1 MKCFKHDILSKF
13 SLLVVVGCSVFIATV
28 PANADIFGSG
38 PNTFEIEFVTIGD
51 PGNAADTTGSPNP
64 AGAVPYTYRIG
75 KYEISEGMIDA
86 ANAIATGEGNSLGIT
101 HDGRGPNKPATSV
114 SWFEAA
120 EFVNWLNT
128 SKGSTPAYKFDSN
141 GDFQL
146 WTPAD
151 PGYNPNNQ
159 FRNTQ
164 ARYFLP
170 DVDEWYKAA
179 YFDPSANV
187 YFNYPTGSDI
197 EPDGIDF
204 AGDPTFEAVFIDGD
218 ANSQPNDI
226 TDVGV
231 LSPYGT
237 AGQGGNVFEWE
248 ETERDLDNDSKLLW
262 RGIRGGYWRRNS
274 RLLLA
279 SLRISSDPMS
289 ENDIIGF
296 RVASI
301 PEPSTLLLLCIGTLG
316 SLGLR
321 MRSTAQN
328 ILRLN
333 SNCSLLLQTI
343 ISK

>member
-1 MKCFKHDILSKF
+1 MKRFKHGIF
-13 SLLVVVGCSVFIATV
+13 SEFFLLVVLGCSAFMASARADVFGRGA
-28 PANADIFGSG
+28 
-38 PNTFEIEFVTIGD
+38 NTFEIEFVTIGD
-51 PGNAADTTGSPNP
+51 PGNAADTTGSPSP
-64 AGAVPYTYRIG
+64 AGAVPYSYRIG

-86 ANAIATGEGNSLGIT
+86 ANAIATGEGNPLGLT

-146 WTPAD
+146 WTSAD
-151 PGYNPNNQ
+151 PGYNPNNL
-159 FRNTQ
+159 FRNSL

-170 DVDEWYKAA
+170 SVDEWYKAA

-197 EPDGIDF
+197 VPDGIDF
-204 AGDPTFEAVFIDGD
+204 AGDPTFDAVFIDGG

-248 ETERDLDNDSKLLW
+248 ETERDLDNDSKLSW

-279 SLRISSDPMS
+279 SLRISGDPAREDNILS
-289 ENDIIGF
+289 ERGNNNVGF

-301 PEPSTLLLLCIGTLG
+301 PEPTTLLLLCIGTLG
-316 SLGLR
+316 ALGLR
-321 MRSTAQN
+321 TRTTAQS

-333 SNCSLLLQTI
+333 SN
-343 ISK
+343 